1 MQLSEGSWGGV
12 YPRLL
17 SWAPNAIIMA
27 LMKEG
32 DHTPLPHTPK
42 VKMEAEIGVN
52 EVKEQKSLSQAGRAG
67 NGSPR
72 GSCGS
77 LSPLTPLTPAI
88 LILSV

>member
-1 MQLSEGSWGGV
+1 MKDLGVGV

-32 DHTPLPHTPK
+32 DHTPHPHTPK
-42 VKMEAEIGVN
+42 LIMEAEIGVN
-52 EVKEQKSLSQAGRAG
+52 EVMSKKSLSQAGRAE

-72 GSCGS
+72 GSGGS
-77 LSPLTPLTPAI
+77 LSPLTP
-88 LILSV
+88 